1 MPDTLGQL
9 KAVLAD
15 RYTIE
20 RELGRG
26 GMGIVYQ
33 VYDRQRD
40 EKVALKTLHWSG
52 ASAVYRFKNEFRA
65 LADVAHRN
73 LVQLYEMVA
82 LDDIWFFTMELV
94 EGRDFIRHVR
104 PDPNDPPLADE
115 PTVPDAVSTQPAMG
129 VRRRRERTTRAGT
142 LDEARLRAALRQL
155 LQGVAAL
162 HRAGKVHRDLKP
174 SNVLVS
180 WSGRVVILDFG
191 ITGEISPSG
200 TAQTIDET
208 ISGTVEYMAPEQCS
222 GDPCGPAS
230 DWYSVGVLLYEALTG
245 QLPFTGPVLKI
256 LQRKQVEDPLRP
268 DQIVP
273 DLPRDLVE
281 LCVALMRRDPND
293 RPSDPSLLGRL
304 RVSEP
309 RVAIDSHMVPAETS
323 TPVGREAE
331 LEALDGAF
339 RAVCAGQS
347 VSVCVHGPSGIGKTT
362 LVRHFTRELVQ
373 SERAVVLAGRC
384 YARESVPYKALDG
397 MIDKMSRLLCGVP
410 DADVAARL
418 PKDTAALA
426 WVFPALRR
434 VPAIDR
440 LAEISPET
448 SDRRVLRKRAF
459 TALRDALEAISRER
473 PLVIHIDDLQWT
485 DQDSI
490 DVLDEL
496 LQSCGAAPVMFIL
509 SFRSEEVANL
519 PFLERLLA
527 SADTH
532 SRRILEIGPLTTDNA
547 AGLIETMLGPKWP
560 GAYDYAMTLARES
573 GGNPF
578 LLDQMARVALA
589 VGSEEDTRLLRL
601 GEMLNTRI
609 GQMPEG
615 ARELLEVLAVA
626 GQPID
631 ADVAYQSAG
640 LTGDER
646 PLVGELQLAHL
657 LRTSASGTRIDVYH
671 DRIREHVAHEL
682 STAEVRTIHRSLAM
696 SLSARGIDDPEA
708 LYEHY
713 LGSRDP
719 TRAAVFA
726 AKAAQVAQKALAF
739 ERAAHFYRQAVEL
752 SAGPGPQTALWYVG
766 LGDALACAGRGAEAA
781 DAYLEASRMS
791 GHRAALDL
799 ERHAGQQLLISGRI
813 EEGMEV
819 LGRVLERVDLS
830 LARSPMRALLKL
842 LLRRLRLRI
851 RGLKYHERDA
861 KDIPVADLTK
871 IDTCWAVAEGMAL
884 VDNIQGAAFQTQHLI
899 LALDAGEPQRIAR
912 ALAME
917 AGFVSSTGS
926 DSVALQLLSKAEGL
940 AERIGSESTIGL
952 CRMIG
957 TARAFHVGDCEEAD
971 RLAREA
977 VRILSVQASQVIWP
991 LNIAK
996 VYHIPILVE
1005 MGKVAELCRLSK
1017 AWYADAMERGNLFGA
1032 RMFSTGWGILVWLSK
1047 DDLAGAREAL
1057 AAGQSQHRAGTY
1069 HLADFYDLIA
1079 QVLIDLYAEDADAA
1093 YRHVNEAWPLLEKS
1107 QLMRIRV
1114 VRQRTLLLRAW
1125 SCLALARKTQDNAR
1139 LLRRAKRD
1147 ARLLEREPHYSA
1159 ESNRAR
1165 GQMIYA
1171 GIQAI
1176 LGDRGGAIEHLRAAV
1191 AGFESTGAQLFH
1203 AVAQRRLGELLGG
1216 DEGQALIDQADAWF
1230 ASEGIVRPQR
1240 VVGML
1245 GAGVG

>member
-1 MPDTLGQL
+1 
-9 KAVLAD
+9 
-15 RYTIE
+15 
-20 RELGRG
+20 
-26 GMGIVYQ
+26 MGVVYQ

-40 EKVALKTLHWSG
+40 EKVALKTLHWTG
-52 ASAVYRFKNEFRA
+52 ASAIYHFKNEFRA

-104 PDPNDPPLADE
+104 PDPNDPPLSDE
-115 PTVPDAVSTQPAMG
+115 PTVPDVIATQTSPQTRP
-129 VRRRRERTTRAGT
+129 RRDESSRRGK
-142 LDEARLRAALRQL
+142 LDEARLRGALRQL

-174 SNVLVS
+174 SNVLVTS
-180 WSGRVVILDFG
+180 SGRVVILDFG
-191 ITGEISPSG
+191 ITGEISPAG

-208 ISGTVEYMAPEQCS
+208 ISGTVEYMAPEQCA
-222 GDPCGPAS
+222 GEPCGPAS

-245 QLPFTGPVLKI
+245 QLPFAGPVMTI
-256 LQRKQVEDPLRP
+256 LQRKQAEDPLRP
-268 DQIVP
+268 DAIAP

-281 LCVALMRRDPND
+281 FCVALMRRDPND

-309 RVAIDSHMVPAETS
+309 KVAIDSHMVPTELP

-331 LEALDGAF
+331 LQALEDAF
-339 RAVCAGQS
+339 VAVCAGQS
-347 VSVCVHGPSGIGKTT
+347 VSICVHGPSGIGKTT
-362 LVRHFTRELVQ
+362 LIRHFTRELVQ
-373 SERAVVLAGRC
+373 SERAVVFAGRC

-397 MIDKMSRLLCGVP
+397 VIDKMSRLLCSIP
-410 DADVAARL
+410 DADVAGRL
-418 PKDTAALA
+418 PRDTAALA
-426 WVFPALRR
+426 WVFPVLRR

-440 LAEISPET
+440 LAEVSLET
-448 SDRRVLRKRAF
+448 SDRRVLRRRAF
-459 TALRDALEAISRER
+459 TALREALEAISRER

-496 LQSCGAAPVMFIL
+496 LESCGAAPVMFIL
-509 SFRSEEVANL
+509 SFRSEEVAHL
-519 PFLERLLA
+519 PFLGQLL
-527 SADTH
+527 SRVGTH
-532 SRRILEIGPLTTDNA
+532 TSRVLQIGPLTTDNA
-547 AGLIETMLGPKWP
+547 AGLVETMLGPKWP
-560 GAYDYAMTLARES
+560 DVYDYAMALARES
-573 GGNPF
+573 DGNPF

-589 VGSEEDTRLLRL
+589 VGGDENARVL
-601 GEMLNTRI
+601 GLAEMLNTRI

-615 ARELLEVLAVA
+615 TRELLEVLAVA

-631 ADVAYQSAG
+631 AEVAYQSAG

-646 PLVGELQLAHL
+646 PLVGALSLAHL
-657 LRTSASGTRIDVYH
+657 LRSSASSARIDVYH
-671 DRIREHVAHEL
+671 DRIREHVAEEL

-696 SLSARGIDDPEA
+696 NLSARGIDDPEA

-719 TRAAVFA
+719 THAAVFA
-726 AKAAQVAQKALAF
+726 AKAAQAAQKALAF
-739 ERAAHFYRQAVEL
+739 ERASHFYQRAVEL
-752 SAGPGPQTALWYVG
+752 TDVRSPQTASWYVG
-766 LGDALACAGRGAEAA
+766 LGDALACAGRGGEAA
-781 DAYLEASRMS
+781 QAYLNASRMS

-799 ERHAGQQLLISGRI
+799 ERRAGQQLLISGRI

-819 LGRVLERVDLS
+819 MGRVLKRVDLG
-830 LARSPMRALLKL
+830 LARSPWRALLSL
-842 LLRRLRLRI
+842 LRRRLRLRI
-851 RGLKYHERDA
+851 RGLRYHERDLD
-861 KDIPVADLTK
+861 DIPVDDLTK

-884 VDNIQGAAFQTQHLI
+884 VDNIQGAAFQTQHLM
-899 LALDAGEPQRIAR
+899 LALDAGEKHRIAR

-926 DSVALQLLSKAEGL
+926 DSVALQLLNTAESL
-940 AERIGSESTIGL
+940 AERIGAESTIGL

-957 TARAFHVGDCEEAD
+957 TARAFHVGNCEEAD
-971 RLAREA
+971 RLARDA
-977 VRILSVQASQVIWP
+977 VRILSQQASQVIWP

-996 VYHIPILVE
+996 VYHVPILVE
-1005 MGKVAELCRLSK
+1005 LGKVAELCHLSST
-1017 AWYADAMERGNLFGA
+1017 WYADAIERGNLFGA
-1032 RMFSTGWGILVWLSK
+1032 RMFSSGWGILVWLSK

-1079 QVLIDLYAEDADAA
+1079 QVLIDLYAEDGEAA

-1125 SCLALARKTQDNAR
+1125 SCLALAAKTKDNAR
-1139 LLRRAKRD
+1139 LLRRANRD
-1147 ARLLEREPHYSA
+1147 AKRLEREPYYSA

-1165 GQMIYA
+1165 GQLIYA
-1171 GIQAI
+1171 GIQAT
-1176 LGDRGGAIEHLRAAV
+1176 LGDRDSAIQHLRAAE
-1191 AGFESTGAQLFH
+1191 AGFRSTGALLFH
-1203 AVAQRRLGELLGG
+1203 AVSQRRLGELLGG
-1216 DEGQALIDQADAWF
+1216 TEGRDLIDEADAWF
-1230 ASEGIVRPQR
+1230 ASEGIVNPER